1 MSRPLTDYVRV
12 VPDWPQPGV
21 LFRDLTPLWADGHA
35 WERAVA
41 AIASPWDAT
50 PPQVV
55 LGIEARGFLVAA
67 ALAARWHA
75 GLMLARKPGKLP
87 ADAAREEFELEY
99 GSAAIETHRG
109 LFARDTR
116 VLIADDVIATG
127 GTAVAALNLLKHI
140 HARPVGFAFIV
151 EIAFLKGREKLG
163 NSLPVHAVIEYR
175 EDGSFRVNE

>member
-21 LFRDLTPLWADGHA
+21 LFRDLTPLWADGSA
-35 WERAVA
+35 WARTVRALA
-41 AIASPWDAT
+41 APWDAE

-67 ALAARWHA
+67 ALAARWNA

-109 LFARDTR
+109 LFPHHTR

-151 EIAFLKGREKLG
+151 EIAFLNGRQKLG
-163 NSLPVHAVIEYR
+163 NGLPVHAVIEYR
-175 EDGSFRVNE
+175 ADGTFSVRE